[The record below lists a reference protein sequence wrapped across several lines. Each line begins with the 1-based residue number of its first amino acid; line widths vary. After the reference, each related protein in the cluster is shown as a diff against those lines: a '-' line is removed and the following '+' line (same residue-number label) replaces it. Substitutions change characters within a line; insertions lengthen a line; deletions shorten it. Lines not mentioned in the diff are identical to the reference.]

1 MRPVSDVKLIGM
13 DDLQETL
20 KEVTP
25 REAKN
30 ILRRT
35 TFGLAGVVTEKI
47 KARAPRRTGKYRKSI
62 KRKRNRGTKTLI
74 EASVVAESGK
84 NQHGFKWN
92 WLEHGTV
99 NMPAQPHIVPTV
111 EEIRPNVPSIYRQE
125 FGVQY
130 EKEMAKR
137 HKKRK

>member
-1 MRPVSDVKLIGM
+1 MNPASGVKLIGM
-13 DDLQETL
+13 EDLQETL
-20 KEVTP
+20 KEIMP

-47 KARAPRRTGKYRKSI
+47 KARAPRRTGKYKKSI

-74 EASVVAESGK
+74 EASVVAETGK
-84 NQHGFKWN
+84 NMHGFKWN

-111 EEIRPNVPSIYRQE
+111 EEIRPSVEGIYRQE

-137 HKKRK
+137 NKKRR